1 MTDVMSSKPW
11 SCKHDQCRSWVRLT
25 VRYVI
30 RYVTCVLHKT
40 FFLDFNLHT
49 ARVANTPQHEEGKR
63 EESSPQEVSEG
74 CQVGYWITVRVFTP
88 PPKSVD
94 HTVGY
99 TQQGEDLEGKTI
111 SFFCLC
117 NSTEEAHI
125 VFSPDIVKQ
134 LWTTER
140 KNDHTSS
147 WLTWISDADRKETV
161 NSGLGKVWP
170 PLIRWM
176 ACKKTSWPG
185 MTRRSR
191 TWADRWFAP
200 AMAKSNIRWS
210 VCVRLTGLL
219 YLHLYL
225 NRKKCDKG
233 WSSFCGPQEPLQVGN
248 TNANL

>member
-74 CQVGYWITVRVFTP
+74 GQVGYWITVRVFTP

-125 VFSPDIVKQ
+125 VFFSRYCKAVMNHGEEKWPHVLMTHLDQGRRQEGDGQQRTGQSVASFDQ
-134 LWTTER
+134 
-140 KNDHTSS
+140 
-147 WLTWISDADRKETV
+147 V
-161 NSGLGKVWP
+161 NGV
-170 PLIRWM
+170 
-176 ACKKTSWPG
+176 
-185 MTRRSR
+185 
-191 TWADRWFAP
+191 
-200 AMAKSNIRWS
+200 
-210 VCVRLTGLL
+210 
-219 YLHLYL
+219 
-225 NRKKCDKG
+225 
-233 WSSFCGPQEPLQVGN
+233 
-248 TNANL
+248 

>member
-74 CQVGYWITVRVFTP
+74 GQVGYWITVRVFTP

-117 NSTEEAHI
+117 NSTEEAHF
-125 VFSPDIVKQ
+125 VFFSRYCKAVMNHGEEKWPHVLVTHLDQWRGQEGDSQQRTGQSVASFDQ
-134 LWTTER
+134 
-140 KNDHTSS
+140 
-147 WLTWISDADRKETV
+147 V
-161 NSGLGKVWP
+161 NGV
-170 PLIRWM
+170 
-176 ACKKTSWPG
+176 
-185 MTRRSR
+185 
-191 TWADRWFAP
+191 
-200 AMAKSNIRWS
+200 
-210 VCVRLTGLL
+210 
-219 YLHLYL
+219 
-225 NRKKCDKG
+225 
-233 WSSFCGPQEPLQVGN
+233 
-248 TNANL
+248 